1 MLTRNRTFVVM
12 AVLLFSFAGAYAQ
25 QTTGIIRGT
34 VADETGGV
42 LPGVDITARNRDTGI
57 TRVAISDD
65 EGRFRLSQLALGT
78 YQVTAELAGFQA
90 GVIQGVALSIV
101 QASVVDITLS
111 LLALRLHLR
120 RSVMDPRSLRT
131 GIIHSPERKL

>member
-1 MLTRNRTFVVM
+1 MLNRNQPFFVIAIVW
-12 AVLLFSFAGAYAQ
+12 FSFAGAYAQ
-25 QTTGIIRGT
+25 QTTGVIRGT

-90 GVIQGVALSIV
+90 GVVQGVALSIV
-101 QASVVDITLS
+101 QESVVNITLRVGS
-111 LLALRLHLR
+111 ITEQVIVTAEGIDYLRNPL
-120 RSVMDPRSLRT
+120 
-131 GIIHSPERKL
+131 KC